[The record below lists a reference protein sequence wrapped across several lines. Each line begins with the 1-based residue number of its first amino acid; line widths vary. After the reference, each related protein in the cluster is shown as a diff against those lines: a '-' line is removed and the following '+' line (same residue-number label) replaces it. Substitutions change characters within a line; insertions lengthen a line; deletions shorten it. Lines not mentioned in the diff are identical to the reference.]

1 MSLATLF
8 DEIYYITNEADV
20 ANAVLNEQF
29 SDGLQHFTFF
39 GGKELRSPNAFFD
52 PVYYS
57 SENPLVVQAIEQNQ
71 FNNLFQHYQ
80 IFGEK
85 ENRAPSLDFDGF
97 NADTY
102 LLENPDV
109 LTALNNGSFNSAL
122 DHFISFG
129 RLESRHGTGIAR
141 VFELTDGIDNLK
153 GTSGNDI
160 FTGTDQ
166 HFHSLDRIN
175 GGGGTDT
182 LRLIHTGLATVPSV
196 NNLLSIEQIWIS
208 DTVHQS
214 LDFSKLTEI
223 TSIELDSGTTVDGS
237 TITLTI
243 GAEQKLTLDSI
254 TDGDINSASIN
265 DGGIKIQQLESQT
278 LLNLDIDDL
287 GPSSSIVFS
296 PSAIAKESVFIDIAG
311 TGVTSINITNANTS
325 FIAIENS
332 GASLS
337 NINLFGS
344 GTFGLI
350 AGISGTI
357 NATSLA
363 TALLLTGSSSG
374 NIVTGSPFSD
384 IIVLSGGTN
393 NVVSG
398 GGHDNITLS
407 TGTDTILSGAG
418 NDIIAA
424 SSGTNNISTGDGND
438 EITLTGGI
446 NEVNAGT
453 GDDTVTASGGASNV
467 DIRVLEGGDGED
479 TLRIV
484 STGNVTLP
492 TFSGFETIFISDTVH
507 QSLDFSLSSSVTE
520 IELGL
525 WFYY

>member
-1 MSLATLF
+1 M
-8 DEIYYITNEADV
+8 
-20 ANAVLNEQF
+20 
-29 SDGLQHFTFF
+29 
-39 GGKELRSPNAFFD
+39 
-52 PVYYS
+52 
-57 SENPLVVQAIEQNQ
+57 QAIEQNQ

-129 RLESRHGTGIAR
+129 RLESRLGTGITR

-160 FTGTDQ
+160 FTGIDQ
-166 HFHSLDRIN
+166 HFHSLDIIN

-265 DGGIKIQQLESQT
+265 D
-278 LLNLDIDDL
+278 
-287 GPSSSIVFS
+287 
-296 PSAIAKESVFIDIAG
+296 SVLKY
-311 TGVTSINITNANTS
+311 
-325 FIAIENS
+325 NS
-332 GASLS
+332 
-337 NINLFGS
+337 
-344 GTFGLI
+344 
-350 AGISGTI
+350 
-357 NATSLA
+357 
-363 TALLLTGSSSG
+363 
-374 NIVTGSPFSD
+374 
-384 IIVLSGGTN
+384 
-393 NVVSG
+393 
-398 GGHDNITLS
+398 
-407 TGTDTILSGAG
+407 
-418 NDIIAA
+418 
-424 SSGTNNISTGDGND
+424 
-438 EITLTGGI
+438 
-446 NEVNAGT
+446 
-453 GDDTVTASGGASNV
+453 
-467 DIRVLEGGDGED
+467 
-479 TLRIV
+479 
-484 STGNVTLP
+484 
-492 TFSGFETIFISDTVH
+492 
-507 QSLDFSLSSSVTE
+507 
-520 IELGL
+520 
-525 WFYY
+525 